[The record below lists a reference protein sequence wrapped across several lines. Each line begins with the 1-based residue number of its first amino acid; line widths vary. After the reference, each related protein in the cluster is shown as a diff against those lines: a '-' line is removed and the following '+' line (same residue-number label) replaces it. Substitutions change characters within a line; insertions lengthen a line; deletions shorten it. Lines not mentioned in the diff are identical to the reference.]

1 MLAGAQPFAV
11 FFEVI
16 FFDTAAV
23 ANIHRCRFGTSGVGK
38 KEEDDLQ
45 TIAGTIQLVLF

>member
-16 FFDTAAV
+16 FFGTVTV

-38 KEEDDLQ
+38 KEEDDEERFHAVSYFFL
-45 TIAGTIQLVLF
+45 